1 MFVPREDE
9 VRVAAACRSA
19 SRQRFVVA
27 PVGALLAESAFRPG
41 ARRKWY
47 NSHEA

>member
-19 SRQRFVVA
+19 SRQRFVVRA
-27 PVGALLAESAFRPG
+27 GRRIVGIVSFPHRSEAEMV
-41 ARRKWY
+41 
-47 NSHEA
+47 